1 MREHRK
7 SARDVADR
15 AIRSELDMLIDE
27 ANLSEEECEI
37 IRLKFGKRWSNVKI
51 AQHMNMSERSVDR
64 RIEKAYEK
72 MYKVMIRKIPP

>member
-15 AIRSELDMLIDE
+15 AIRSELDMLIEE

-51 AQHMNMSERSVDR
+51 AYHMNLSEQTVGR
-64 RIEKAYEK
+64 RIERAYDK
-72 MYKVMIRKIPP
+72 LHKVIQEALPF